1 VAVRHAPREDWAEW
15 VRNALDPP
23 AE

>member
-15 VRNALDPP
+15 LRNALDSP